1 MAVPS
6 SGSLSMLGIR
16 RELGTNNYSSTT
28 TYSNIS
34 LQTMSNGGNGT
45 INTAN
50 ASSDR
55 PDGSAPHSMAEF
67 YAYDHDKTSNQS
79 SNQFAMSFTSLYNAC
94 HNADAS
100 GLTYYWSGS
109 SGSNPVT
116 DGLAIYTNSLMTN
129 PVGPAYIYYD
139 GYSRY
144 WNGSPSLT
152 WSGSAYDCEPV

>member
-1 MAVPS
+1 
-6 SGSLSMLGIR
+6 
-16 RELGTNNYSSTT
+16 
-28 TYSNIS
+28 
-34 LQTMSNGGNGT
+34 
-45 INTAN
+45 
-50 ASSDR
+50 
-55 PDGSAPHSMAEF
+55 MAEF

-79 SNQFAMSFTSLYNAC
+79 SNQFAMSFTSAYNAC

-139 GYSRY
+139 GFSRY

-152 WSGSAYDCEPV
+152 WAGSAYECAPV